1 VCVSVCV
8 CTWGDTIA
16 LHSALPPR
24 SPGSDTALLTSCF
37 VFRVSCFVFRVVSA
51 RPLRRAALAT
61 RSPSRRPSPSL
72 APPRHSPPRHSPP
85 PPPRPP
91 SRESELQWTTL
102 RKSCRSRCDSPLR
115 ARALRARKRFCR
127 QRQWRNLKVP
137 LASTFDILIFCFC
150 IIFIEFCHCTL

>member
-1 VCVSVCV
+1 MCVRGGILLH
-8 CTWGDTIA
+8 CT
-16 LHSALPPR
+16 LHCHRGAPVV
-24 SPGSDTALLTSCF
+24 TLLCSL
-37 VFRVSCFVFRVVSA
+37 RVSCFVCSA

-72 APPRHSPPRHSPP
+72 APPRLS
-85 PPPRPP
+85 PPRPP
-91 SRESELQWTTL
+91 SRESELPWTTL
-102 RKSCRSRCDSPLR
+102 HKSCRSRCDSPLR